1 MEIFVLPSFCDCWD
15 EIETMM
21 FSCEPFLNEIIA
33 LLAASKT
40 EASLPSLLL

>member
-1 MEIFVLPSFCDCWD
+1 MEIFVLPWSPDCPD
-15 EIETMM
+15 EMETMT
-21 FSCEPFLNEIIA
+21 FSCEPRFTEIME